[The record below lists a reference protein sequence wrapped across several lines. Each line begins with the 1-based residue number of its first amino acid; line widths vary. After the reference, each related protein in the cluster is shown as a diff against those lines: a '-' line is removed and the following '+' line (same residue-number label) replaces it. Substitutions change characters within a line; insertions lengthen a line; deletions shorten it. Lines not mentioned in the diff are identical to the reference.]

1 MRNKKLMGFIAQ
13 AAVPAG
19 PDHFSWLKV
28 QTMDTGLSYWNLM
41 VRNLCTFLSLYID
54 CRPCR

>member
-1 MRNKKLMGFIAQ
+1 MGFIAQ